1 MLNYS
6 AIMGKSWEHRYGSM
20 AKVEEMLKLSPPCF
34 GIILKKKKKTVLP
47 SMSYRVTSGLV
58 CKAYQI
64 AGQVVVSLYMM
75 AVLQAYLA
83 ELLKDV

>member
-1 MLNYS
+1 
-6 AIMGKSWEHRYGSM
+6 
-20 AKVEEMLKLSPPCF
+20 
-34 GIILKKKKKTVLP
+34 
-47 SMSYRVTSGLV
+47 MSYRVTSGLV